1 MGSAGGGDG
10 VPGLF
15 WSQTDMFRFEMS
27 RAGSVTEKEKV
38 EGGGDKAGEA
48 SKSGPE
54 TSLSFLSL
62 YPSVRR
68 G

>member
-27 RAGSVTEKEKV
+27 RAGSVTEREKV
-38 EGGGDKAGEA
+38 EGGGDKAGDA
-48 SKSGPE
+48 SKSGP
-54 TSLSFLSL
+54 
-62 YPSVRR
+62 
-68 G
+68 